1 LGETENGN
9 GCLTSGRSLG
19 SLGTASGGLD
29 DRHDG
34 YGSPARSSSKGRA
47 RERASLREMG
57 WWSDVLAVLKRELA
71 AWAGDVVGDL
81 GVRACMLVHGG

>member
-1 LGETENGN
+1 
-9 GCLTSGRSLG
+9 
-19 SLGTASGGLD
+19 
-29 DRHDG
+29 
-34 YGSPARSSSKGRA
+34 
-47 RERASLREMG
+47 MG